1 MKTIEIFKMLKN
13 TCICSE
19 EELNII
25 DESIKEI
32 EELQYKLTIAQTYI
46 VELEDR
52 LRVKKTH
59 KPKYLKPI
67 SDECMFDNGI

>member
-13 TCICSE
+13 TYSCSE

-32 EELQYKLTIAQTYI
+32 EALQDKLKKAQSYI
-46 VELEDR
+46 VELENQ
-52 LRVKKTH
+52 
-59 KPKYLKPI
+59 LKNK
-67 SDECMFDNGI
+67 SNGWMNK